1 LRGITAAVVG
11 VIANLSVWF
20 ALHVFFSD
28 ITTLEIGFVSIL
40 VPDPSSLDWRV
51 LPILLATAFLLFVR
65 QWDSWKI
72 ILAAAS
78 CGLFFGQF

>member
-1 LRGITAAVVG
+1 
-11 VIANLSVWF
+11 
-20 ALHVFFSD
+20 
-28 ITTLEIGFVSIL
+28 
-40 VPDPSSLDWRV
+40 
-51 LPILLATAFLLFVR
+51 LLATAFLLFVR